1 MSKLC
6 SKLVFGVWMW
16 IYRSNHIKLSCGLF
30 MIILHQLQNYN
41 ISLVTQEECLSV
53 NVHDRMLTQ
62 CDSAINFFQEKG
74 KEKINKYNIKIIMSF
89 LSTNSYTYQLEFIQF
104 REVSPIRCITHAM
117 KKRRKIYIQ
126 FVLWIIDHVI
136 TDINL

>member
-1 MSKLC
+1 MLKESD
-6 SKLVFGVWMW
+6 
-16 IYRSNHIKLSCGLF
+16 
-30 MIILHQLQNYN
+30 
-41 ISLVTQEECLSV
+41 SV
-53 NVHDRMLTQ
+53 MH
-62 CDSAINFFQEKG
+62 CFQENG
-74 KEKINKYNIKIIMSF
+74 KEKTNKYNIKIIMSF

-117 KKRRKIYIQ
+117 KKWRKIYIQ